1 MVVVC
6 KECSKKYRVDPLRM
20 NGAGVRF
27 KCKSCGHIVIAY
39 KPQPEPE
46 KPILDD
52 LLFSSFPTSDSLPRT
67 ETITLDEIA
76 PPQDIE
82 SEKETYTADNK
93 KSEPHKTYRTLIGV
107 RGKLMFFLLVP
118 LFLAFASGYYFA
130 FNQLITP
137 DNIITEDRGL
147 TGNEIVKNIGNKM
160 KDFASRSKN
169 INIGIISGTLL
180 FIGFVVFLYGK
191 KLTGRIKHLSVI
203 ADRISS
209 GDLDAEIK
217 IKSKDEIGKLAD
229 ALFRIQE
236 SLKVS
241 KEKFW

>member
-20 NGAGVRF
+20 KGAGVRF
-27 KCKSCGHIVIAY
+27 KCKSCGNIVIAY

-52 LLFSSFPTSDSLPRT
+52 LLFSSFPSSDPLPRT

-82 SEKETYTADNK
+82 SVENADTADNK
-93 KSEPHKTYRTLIGV
+93 KSETRKADRALIGV
-107 RGKLMFFLLVP
+107 RGKLMFFLIVP

-130 FNQLITP
+130 FNQMITP
-137 DNIITEDRGL
+137 DNLITEDSGL
-147 TGNEIVKNIGNKM
+147 TGNEIVRNINNKINT
-160 KDFASRSKN
+160 FASQSKN
-169 INIGIISGTLL
+169 INFGIIGGALI
-180 FIGFVVFLYGK
+180 FIGLIIFLYGK
-191 KLTGRIKHLSVI
+191 KLTEKIKHLSGI

-209 GDLDAEIK
+209 GDLDAEIN